1 MRSLHGVILRL
12 CLSIVLG
19 GTISACDNNDVN
31 IQPVVSA
38 GSDVYVEA
46 GEKVTVS
53 ATVRDDGE
61 VDLEWTQVSGPPV
74 NLMVMADATASFDAP
89 PVTVSS
95 TIILRVT
102 VDDGSNAVVSDEVQV
117 TVSPQ
122 FDSQVVT
129 EWNNLGLTLVKK
141 AERGPT
147 ISSRFMAYL
156 NAALYSAWAAY
167 SSDAAPWLSTVQSD
181 VVFASTNEASTAR
194 FLSMSTAAYHVFVD
208 FAAGDS
214 SFLNQAQLEIDSGED
229 AEVIRAEMLSLAD
242 SIIDESK
249 ALASARLDPFSA
261 NSLLSDSESL
271 ANAIASEI
279 LAFAMT
285 DGAQPLNNYADST
298 APYGPIPWAAPAPTI
313 SQRNNINFYNEIA
326 YVNEGG
332 VEFPVYEFPDYDPRI
347 AARAAGATW
356 DSEGKLLIDN
366 PLPVTINPAVLSG
379 DVRLSSTWQS
389 LTEWGIF
396 PPTADGGTQV
406 PLTSHWGEVSTF
418 ALASGAALRPDT
430 IKTPYVNGAL
440 NMDFVDEAAQLV
452 GFAQLMKDRV
462 DGGAL
467 QRAQSEYWELGDS
480 TPYPPGWWTEI
491 AVDLAV
497 RDALSLEESL
507 RLMMTVSQAV
517 FDAGVTAW
525 DSKFHFD
532 SVRPYTV
539 INQLYLG
546 SVLPSFRGDVVAGT
560 DDRNVWFPFQLRRNF
575 TPPFPDVP
583 SGHSAFSYAA
593 TTVISQILS
602 SNIFDY
608 QSEAF
613 ISRFDLTD
621 GFDGDAQNGNEE
633 TTLSWEFLSL
643 AAEEAGR
650 SRLYGGIHMMDG
662 NWIGLKMGIQTGH
675 AALAKVDALFSGAI
689 NDDAPDSVWL
699 DSGPSLNFGTMKND
713 QITLSVVDDKP
724 VEVYGFYGD
733 DTITVSSELVGKV
746 SVFGGDGSDTFEIN
760 GGAMVSIKD
769 YQLGE
774 RILVGDGP
782 WGAISANQMTVDSAQ
797 GISRV
802 LAPDASL
809 IVSLDGTW
817 KREDLL
823 IEDR

>member
-1 MRSLHGVILRL
+1 M
-12 CLSIVLG
+12 
-19 GTISACDNNDVN
+19 
-31 IQPVVSA
+31 
-38 GSDVYVEA
+38 
-46 GEKVTVS
+46 
-53 ATVRDDGE
+53 
-61 VDLEWTQVSGPPV
+61 
-74 NLMVMADATASFDAP
+74 
-89 PVTVSS
+89 
-95 TIILRVT
+95 
-102 VDDGSNAVVSDEVQV
+102 
-117 TVSPQ
+117 
-122 FDSQVVT
+122 
-129 EWNNLGLTLVKK
+129 
-141 AERGPT
+141 
-147 ISSRFMAYL
+147 
-156 NAALYSAWAAY
+156 
-167 SSDAAPWLSTVQSD
+167 
-181 VVFASTNEASTAR
+181 
-194 FLSMSTAAYHVFVD
+194 
-208 FAAGDS
+208 
-214 SFLNQAQLEIDSGED
+214 
-229 AEVIRAEMLSLAD
+229 
-242 SIIDESK
+242 
-249 ALASARLDPFSA
+249 
-261 NSLLSDSESL
+261 
-271 ANAIASEI
+271 
-279 LAFAMT
+279 
-285 DGAQPLNNYADST
+285 
-298 APYGPIPWAAPAPTI
+298 
-313 SQRNNINFYNEIA
+313 
-326 YVNEGG
+326 
-332 VEFPVYEFPDYDPRI
+332 
-347 AARAAGATW
+347 
-356 DSEGKLLIDN
+356 
-366 PLPVTINPAVLSG
+366 
-379 DVRLSSTWQS
+379 
-389 LTEWGIF
+389 
-396 PPTADGGTQV
+396 
-406 PLTSHWGEVSTF
+406 
-418 ALASGAALRPDT
+418 
-430 IKTPYVNGAL
+430 
-440 NMDFVDEAAQLV
+440 
-452 GFAQLMKDRV
+452 
-462 DGGAL
+462 
-467 QRAQSEYWELGDS
+467 
-480 TPYPPGWWTEI
+480 
-491 AVDLAV
+491 
-497 RDALSLEESL
+497 
-507 RLMMTVSQAV
+507 
-517 FDAGVTAW
+517 
-525 DSKFHFD
+525 
-532 SVRPYTV
+532 
-539 INQLYLG
+539 
-546 SVLPSFRGDVVAGT
+546 AGT

-689 NDDAPDSVWL
+689 NDNAPDSVWL

-733 DTITVSSELVGKV
+733 DTITVSSELVGQV